1 MKKLLRRL
9 LKSRLGRY
17 YTRLVIIKHFIVA
30 VSANVKRGFPARGL
44 KVIAVTGTDGKTTT
58 CFLIYKMLLEA
69 KYNTGLMTTTTYG
82 LNQDLHVPEGYMT
95 TNSIE
100 ITLNRIAE
108 MKKQGLDYLVLEV
121 TSQAIDQFRIL
132 GIPIHIAV
140 LTNMSPEHLD
150 YHRTFERY
158 RQAKVRLFKIA
169 QRNRTGK
176 RLGIINCDDETAPY
190 FSGAIDRTVGYSLK
204 KSRSEDVA
212 WPDKLKLTPKGS
224 QYDLRINRE
233 SYKIRCNLPG
243 KFNAANS
250 MAAVLVGRALGL
262 SKSQMEDG
270 IAALKGVEGR
280 SEIVE
285 AGQDFMVLV
294 DFAHTPASYTK
305 IFTEFKPL
313 VKGRLITV
321 FGCTGQRDTSKRPV
335 MGKLASQASDIT
347 IITEDDNHG
356 EDIDQIT
363 GNILTGIKDYKK
375 QLNKTIFV
383 INERYQAIEKAIG
396 LAKKDDLVL
405 LLGKGH
411 EKKLYRDDNQPIIWS
426 DVRVT
431 IKIIKSLNS

>member
-1 MKKLLRRL
+1 MKKFLRRL
-9 LKSRLGRY
+9 LKSRLGQY
-17 YTRLVIIKHFIVA
+17 YTRLVVVKHFIVA
-30 VSANVKRGFPARGL
+30 VSANIKRGFPAKGL

-58 CFLIYKMLLEA
+58 CFMIYKMLLEA

-82 LNQDLHVPEGYMT
+82 LNEDLHVPDGYMT

-108 MKKQGLDYLVLEV
+108 MKRQGLDYLVMEV
-121 TSQAIDQFRIL
+121 TSQALDQFRVL

-150 YHRTFERY
+150 YHRTFEHY
-158 RQAKVRLFKIA
+158 RKSKVRLFKLA
-169 QRNRTGK
+169 QRNRSGK
-176 RLGIINCDDETAPY
+176 RLGVINFDDETAPH
-190 FSGAIDRTVGYSLK
+190 FSRVVDNVVGYSLK
-204 KSRSEDVA
+204 QKQPKNVA

-224 QYDLRINRE
+224 RYDLRIDQE
-233 SYKIRCNLPG
+233 SYRIECNLPG
-243 KFNAANS
+243 KFNVANS

-262 SKSQMEDG
+262 SKSQLEDG
-270 IAALKGVEGR
+270 IAALSGVEGR
-280 SEIVE
+280 LEIVD

-305 IFTEFKPL
+305 IFAEFKPL

-356 EDIDQIT
+356 EDIEQIT
-363 GNILTGIKDYKK
+363 NHILNGIKGYKK
-375 QLNKTIFV
+375 HLNKSIFV
-383 INERYQAIEKAIG
+383 INERYKAIEKAIS
-396 LAKKDDLVL
+396 LANKDDLVL

-411 EKKLYRDDNQPIIWS
+411 EKKLYRDDSQPIIWS
-426 DVRVT
+426 DVRIAT
-431 IKIIKSLNS
+431 EIIKGQGR